1 MSSLGSRA
9 QPMVSRVRATSLP
22 PVISLIRDDVLA
34 NNYHECI
41 HVSGIQAALEWLCE
55 SSRFSRSF
63 RSQPSHYNIPKYSA
77 AGIIPVTP
85 NSSDQSTHS
94 IDFRNNESNFF
105 RHLSTFFAVL
115 CRCWHLISAI
125 SWLLLFIL
133 WQPKCPMKM

>member
-22 PVISLIRDDVLA
+22 PVISLICDDVLA
-34 NNYHECI
+34 YNGHECI
-41 HVSGIQAALEWLCE
+41 HLSGIQAALEWLCE

-63 RSQPSHYNIPKYSA
+63 RSQPSDYNIQKYSA

-94 IDFRNNESNFF
+94 IDFRNNESDFF
-105 RHLSTFFAVL
+105 RHLLTFAVR

-125 SWLLLFIL
+125 SWLLLFIP
-133 WQPKCPMKM
+133 WQAKCPMKM